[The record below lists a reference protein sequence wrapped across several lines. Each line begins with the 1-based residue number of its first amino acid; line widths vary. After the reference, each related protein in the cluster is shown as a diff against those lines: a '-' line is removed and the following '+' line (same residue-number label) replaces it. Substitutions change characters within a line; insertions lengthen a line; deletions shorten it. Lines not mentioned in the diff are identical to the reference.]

1 MLFYFR
7 FILLN
12 SAKKRMKTDGLNSL
26 KYTVNKIEF
35 RPLYTWIN
43 VTIDEKEIMK
53 VIIIIIRFLSCRWTC
68 SLIGLFVCC
77 GVFCCFLSEM

>member
-1 MLFYFR
+1 
-7 FILLN
+7 
-12 SAKKRMKTDGLNSL
+12 MKTDGLNSL

-53 VIIIIIRFLSCRWTC
+53 VILIIIRFLSCRWTR
-68 SLIGLFVCC
+68 SLIGLFFVVCLLW
-77 GVFCCFLSEM
+77 GFLLFFERDVAPW